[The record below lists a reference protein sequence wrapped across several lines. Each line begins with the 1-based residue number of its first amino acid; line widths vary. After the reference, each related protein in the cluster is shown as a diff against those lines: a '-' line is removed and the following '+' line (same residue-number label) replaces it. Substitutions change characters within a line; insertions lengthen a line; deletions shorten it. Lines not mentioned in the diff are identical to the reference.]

1 MSRIRVALVT
11 GVVAASLLA
20 AVASSASAAF
30 PSKVTSMGDSITRA
44 FQTCGFFG
52 WTDCPQ
58 NSWATGTSST
68 VKSVFFRIKEH
79 NSSATATNRA
89 VTGAKVASLNK
100 EAKEAV
106 SDKAEFVTI
115 LIGAND
121 ACANPSTSQA
131 SYQSAFQESINTLK
145 SGLPNARIYV
155 ASVPNL
161 MHLWELFHNNRT
173 ATSSWEF
180 TKECPGIMTEP
191 TSEGTA
197 AKARRAA
204 TLAAEEGYNA
214 TIKSICA
221 ATANCQYDNGALFAA
236 TFVAS
241 EVSTHDYF
249 HPSLSGQT
257 SLAALAWGQL
267 GSTF

>member
-1 MSRIRVALVT
+1 MSRIRLALVA
-11 GVVAASLLA
+11 GLVATSLV
-20 AVASSASAAF
+20 AVTASSASAAF
-30 PSKVTSMGDSITRA
+30 PSRVTSLGDSITRA
-44 FQTCGFFG
+44 FQTGFFPF
-52 WTDCPQ
+52 TDAPE

-68 VKSVFFRIKEH
+68 VKSVFFRIREH
-79 NSSATATNRA
+79 NFFATATNRA
-89 VTGAKVASLNK
+89 ITGAKVASLNG
-100 EAKEAV
+100 EARAAV
-106 SDKAEFVTI
+106 FDRAEFVTI

-121 ACANPSTSQA
+121 ACAIPSTSQA
-131 SYQSAFQESINTLK
+131 SFASSFQEAINTIK

-161 MHLWELFHNNRT
+161 MHLWELFHNNRV

-214 TIKSICA
+214 TLKGICA
-221 ATANCQYDNGALFAA
+221 ATADCQYDNGAVFGGN
-236 TFVAS
+236 FVAS
-241 EVSTHDYF
+241 EVSTNDFF
-249 HPSLSGQT
+249 HPSITGQA
-257 SLAALAWGQL
+257 SLAALAWNQL
-267 GSTF
+267 ESTF

>member
-1 MSRIRVALVT
+1 MSRIRVVLVAGLAT
-11 GVVAASLLA
+11 ASFMT
-20 AVASSASAAF
+20 VGASGASAAF
-30 PSKVTSMGDSITRA
+30 PSKVTSLGDSITRA
-44 FQTCGFFG
+44 FQTCFFPF
-52 WTDCPQ
+52 TDCPQ

-68 VKSVFFRIKEH
+68 VKSVFLRIREH

-89 VTGAKVASLNK
+89 VSGARVASLNK

-131 SYQSAFQESINTLK
+131 SFTSAFQESINTLR

-155 ASVPNL
+155 ASIPNL
-161 MHLWELFHNNRT
+161 FHLWELFHNNRT
-173 ATSSWEF
+173 ATFSWEL

-204 TLAAEEGYNA
+204 TLAAEEGYDSTLKN
-214 TIKSICA
+214 ICA
-221 ATANCQYDNGALFAA
+221 ATANCQYDNGAVFA
-236 TFVAS
+236 TKFVAS
-241 EVSTHDYF
+241 EVSTNDFF
-249 HPSLSGQT
+249 HPSISGQT
-257 SLAALAWGQL
+257 SLAAGAWKQL
-267 GSTF
+267 ESTF

>member
-1 MSRIRVALVT
+1 MSRIRVALLA
-11 GVVAASLLA
+11 GVLAASLLT

-30 PSKVTSMGDSITRA
+30 PSKVTSLGDSITRA
-44 FQTCGFFG
+44 FQTCSFPF
-52 WTDCPQ
+52 TDCPE
-58 NSWATGTSST
+58 NSWATGTSSK

-79 NSSATATNRA
+79 NSKATETNRA

-100 EAKEAV
+100 QAKEAV

-131 SYQSAFQESINTLK
+131 SFTSAFQEAINTLK

-155 ASVPNL
+155 SSIPNVF
-161 MHLWELFHNNRT
+161 HLWELFHTNKT
-173 ATSSWEF
+173 ATRSWEF

-197 AKARRAA
+197 AKNRRAA
-204 TLAAEEGYNA
+204 TLAAEEGYDA
-214 TIKSICA
+214 TLKSICA
-221 ATANCQYDNGALFAA
+221 ATANCQYDNGALFGAS
-236 TFVAS
+236 FVAS
-241 EVSTHDYF
+241 EVSTNDYF
-249 HPSLSGQT
+249 HPSITGQA
-257 SLAALAWGQL
+257 SLALLAWGQL
-267 GSTF
+267 ESTF